1 MKLKVSNV
9 SKSFKKTVALQSISF
24 ELQPGIYGLL
34 GPNGAGKTSLMKI
47 IADIMAPTSG
57 EVFLDGTPVK
67 KLGENYRNLLG
78 YMPQNLGVYRDF
90 TAEQYLLY
98 IAALKGT
105 PKKDIQEKVYEQLK
119 AVGLEQSAKDKLK
132 SFSGG
137 MIRRIG
143 IAQTLLNSPMILLL
157 DEPTAGLDPQERIR
171 LRNILSSL
179 SEHSIVVLSTHIV
192 SDVELIAD
200 KVILLNNGTLLAAD
214 RVNDLLHNLKGMVW
228 SFCLSS
234 KAELQEMSDEC
245 LIGNVI
251 QNDCDIQVRVVSRN
265 KPNKNAVSLP
275 PTMEDLYLFY
285 FQGGDTH

>member
-1 MKLKVSNV
+1 MKLTISNV
-9 SKSFKKTVALQSISF
+9 SKSFKKRIALQNISF

-47 IADIMAPTSG
+47 IADIMVPTSG
-57 EVFLDGTPVK
+57 EVSLDGAPVK
-67 KLGENYRNLLG
+67 ELGENYRNLLG
-78 YMPQNLGVYRDF
+78 YMPQNLGVYLDF

-98 IAALKGT
+98 IAALKGLP
-105 PKKDIQEKVYEQLK
+105 PKNIQEKVYEQLK
-119 AVGLEQSAKDKLK
+119 KVGLEQSAKDKLK
-132 SFSGG
+132 TFSGG

-143 IAQTLLNSPMILLL
+143 IAQTLLNSPTILLL

-179 SEHSIVVLSTHIV
+179 SEHCIVVLSTHIV
-192 SDVELIAD
+192 SDVELIAE

-214 RVNDLLHNLKGMVW
+214 WANNLLHNLKGMVW
-228 SFCLSS
+228 SFCISS
-234 KAELQEMSDEC
+234 KAELQELSDEC

-251 QNDCDIQVRVVSRN
+251 QNDGDIQVRVVSRN
-265 KPNKNAVSLP
+265 KPHKNAVSLP

>member
-1 MKLKVSNV
+1 MKLTISNI
-9 SKSFKKTVALQSISF
+9 SKSFKKRIALQNISF

-47 IADIMAPTSG
+47 IADIMVPTSG
-57 EVFLDGTPVK
+57 EVSLDGTPVK
-67 KLGENYRNLLG
+67 ELGENYRNLLG

-234 KAELQEMSDEC
+234 KAELQEM
-245 LIGNVI
+245 N
-251 QNDCDIQVRVVSRN
+251 
-265 KPNKNAVSLP
+265 
-275 PTMEDLYLFY
+275 
-285 FQGGDTH
+285 

>member
-1 MKLKVSNV
+1 M
-9 SKSFKKTVALQSISF
+9 
-24 ELQPGIYGLL
+24 
-34 GPNGAGKTSLMKI
+34 
-47 IADIMAPTSG
+47 
-57 EVFLDGTPVK
+57 DGTPVK
-67 KLGENYRNLLG
+67 ELGENYRNLLG

-214 RVNDLLHNLKGMVW
+214 RVNDLLLYEQYAGELTDEKVAEILDDFQTLRNRYETTHSDLFNAPLIYEDFSMFKATDDNAFEK
-228 SFCLSS
+228 SLSQYGYIS
-234 KAELQEMSDEC
+234 VNSSDIC
-245 LIGNVI
+245 VR
-251 QNDCDIQVRVVSRN
+251 DIS
-265 KPNKNAVSLP
+265 PL
-275 PTMEDLYLFY
+275 L
-285 FQGGDTH
+285 

>member
-9 SKSFKKTVALQSISF
+9 SKSFKKAVALQSISF

>member
-1 MKLKVSNV
+1 MKLTISNI
-9 SKSFKKTVALQSISF
+9 SKSFKKRIALQNISF

-47 IADIMAPTSG
+47 IADIMVPTSG
-57 EVFLDGTPVK
+57 EVSLDGTPVK
-67 KLGENYRNLLG
+67 ELGENYRNLLG

-137 MIRRIG
+137 MISRIG

>member
-1 MKLKVSNV
+1 MKLTISNV
-9 SKSFKKTVALQSISF
+9 SKSFKKRNALQNISF

-47 IADIMAPTSG
+47 IADIMVPTSG
-57 EVFLDGTPVK
+57 VVSLDGTPVK
-67 KLGENYRNLLG
+67 ELGENYRNLLG

-98 IAALKGT
+98 IAALKGLP
-105 PKKDIQEKVYEQLK
+105 PKDTQKKVYEQLK
-119 AVGLEQSAKDKLK
+119 KVGLEQSAKDKLK
-132 SFSGG
+132 TFSGG

-171 LRNILSSL
+171 LRNILSGL
-179 SEHSIVVLSTHIV
+179 SEHCIVVLSTHIV

-234 KAELQEMSDEC
+234 KTVLQEMSNEF

-251 QNDCDIQVRVVSRN
+251 QNDCDIQVRVISRN
-265 KPNKNAVSLP
+265 KPHNNAVSLP

>member
-1 MKLKVSNV
+1 MKSSNLIRQTFYILSLWIGKLFFIQNSRFLKLKGACMSWRHIW
-9 SKSFKKTVALQSISF
+9 KTAHFSEHQK
-24 ELQPGIYGLL
+24 Q
-34 GPNGAGKTSLMKI
+34 
-47 IADIMAPTSG
+47 
-57 EVFLDGTPVK
+57 
-67 KLGENYRNLLG
+67 
-78 YMPQNLGVYRDF
+78 
-90 TAEQYLLY
+90 
-98 IAALKGT
+98 
-105 PKKDIQEKVYEQLK
+105 
-119 AVGLEQSAKDKLK
+119 

>member
-1 MKLKVSNV
+1 MKLTISNI
-9 SKSFKKTVALQSISF
+9 SKSFKKRIALQNISF

-47 IADIMAPTSG
+47 IADIMVPTSG
-57 EVFLDGTPVK
+57 EVSLDGTPVK
-67 KLGENYRNLLG
+67 ELGENYRNLLG

-137 MIRRIG
+137 MIHRIG

>member
-1 MKLKVSNV
+1 MKLTISNV
-9 SKSFKKTVALQSISF
+9 SKSFKKRIALQNISF

-47 IADIMAPTSG
+47 IADIMVPTSG
-57 EVFLDGTPVK
+57 EVSLDGAPVK
-67 KLGENYRNLLG
+67 ELGENYRNLLG
-78 YMPQNLGVYRDF
+78 YMPQNLGVYLDF

-98 IAALKGT
+98 IAALKGLP
-105 PKKDIQEKVYEQLK
+105 PKNIQEKVYEQLK
-119 AVGLEQSAKDKLK
+119 KVGLEQSAKDKLK
-132 SFSGG
+132 TFSGG

-143 IAQTLLNSPMILLL
+143 IAQTLLNSPTILLL

-171 LRNILSSL
+171 LRNILSGL
-179 SEHSIVVLSTHIV
+179 SDHCIVILSTHIV
-192 SDVELIAD
+192 SDVELIAE

-214 RVNDLLHNLKGMVW
+214 WANNLLHNLKGMVW
-228 SFCLSS
+228 SFCISS
-234 KAELQEMSDEC
+234 KAELQELSDEC

-251 QNDCDIQVRVVSRN
+251 QNDGDIQVRVVSRN
-265 KPNKNAVSLP
+265 KPHKNAVSLP

>member
-1 MKLKVSNV
+1 MV
-9 SKSFKKTVALQSISF
+9 
-24 ELQPGIYGLL
+24 
-34 GPNGAGKTSLMKI
+34 
-47 IADIMAPTSG
+47 PTSG

-67 KLGENYRNLLG
+67 ELGENYRNLLG

-98 IAALKGT
+98 IAALKGFP
-105 PKKDIQEKVYEQLK
+105 PKDTQEKVYEQLK
-119 AVGLEQSAKDKLK
+119 KVGLEQFAKDKLK
-132 SFSGG
+132 TFSGG

-143 IAQTLLNSPMILLL
+143 IAQTLLNSPTILLL

-171 LRNILSSL
+171 LRNILSGL
-179 SEHSIVVLSTHIV
+179 SEHCIVVLSTHIV

-200 KVILLNNGTLLAAD
+200 KVILLNDGTLLAAD
-214 RVNDLLHNLKGMVW
+214 KVNDLLHNLTGMVW

-234 KAELQEMSDEC
+234 KAELKEISDKC

-251 QNDCDIQVRVVSRN
+251 QNACDIQVRAVSRN
-265 KPNKNAVSLP
+265 KPHKNAVSLP

>member
-1 MKLKVSNV
+1 
-9 SKSFKKTVALQSISF
+9 
-24 ELQPGIYGLL
+24 
-34 GPNGAGKTSLMKI
+34 MKI
-47 IADIMAPTSG
+47 IADIMVPTSG
-57 EVFLDGTPVK
+57 EVSLDGTPVK
-67 KLGENYRNLLG
+67 ELGENYRNLLG

-98 IAALKGT
+98 VAALKGLP
-105 PKKDIQEKVYEQLK
+105 PKDTQEKVYEQLK
-119 AVGLEQSAKDKLK
+119 KVGLEQSAKDKLK
-132 SFSGG
+132 TFSGG

-171 LRNILSSL
+171 LRNILSGL
-179 SEHSIVVLSTHIV
+179 SEHCIVVLSTHIV

-234 KAELQEMSDEC
+234 KTELQEMSDEC

-265 KPNKNAVSLP
+265 KPHKNAVSLP

>member
-9 SKSFKKTVALQSISF
+9 SKSFKKTVALQSVSF

-47 IADIMAPTSG
+47 LAGIMAPTSG
-57 EVFLDGTPVK
+57 EVSLDGTPVK
-67 KLGENYRNLLG
+67 ELGENYRNLLG

-119 AVGLEQSAKDKLK
+119 EVGLEQSAKDKLK

-143 IAQTLLNSPMILLL
+143 IAQTLLNSPTILLL

-171 LRNILSSL
+171 LRNILSGL
-179 SEHSIVVLSTHIV
+179 SEHCIVVLSTHIV

-265 KPNKNAVSLP
+265 KPHKNAVSLP